1 MNNLLVQYKN
11 IKFINNIG
19 LSSTDFCNK
28 IVTETKNNLYKL
40 YYTYNFSHVIFI
52 ASIMEQEEYQFID
65 DFGKNIN
72 IFVYNDNNIQLRKN
86 LNIKKILQKDKN
98 QSEYDTISI
107 PKLVNN
113 ELFFS
118 SPDQTIKNNHIISF
132 LDSID
137 SLPNWLHNFLYP
149 TSKLPI
155 KLFNNNTI
163 IHPQNLG
170 LVSENDKALLLRQSK
185 YYLAINDDYVPEA
198 WASQCLVLSKDD
210 LETLQPTT
218 YKNSK
223 SFQSYSNFLKVLFR
237 E

>member
-1 MNNLLVQYKN
+1 M
-11 IKFINNIG
+11 
-19 LSSTDFCNK
+19 
-28 IVTETKNNLYKL
+28 
-40 YYTYNFSHVIFI
+40 
-52 ASIMEQEEYQFID
+52 MEQEEYQFID